1 MGKIYNK
8 LNQKEAREN
17 ERDVSTSHF
26 PSLLICCGT
35 ESSFGVTDED
45 ITKIDPSSD
54 EITGEAKDTYS
65 DTLMDTPTVKDE
77 MGMKYSLK
85 FVGSGTLME
94 FKVGD
99 MVKVS
104 IGNRHIASNGIF
116 ALERTVVQNGE
127 FKVTIPVYL
136 ALSPGFLPHYKL

>member
-1 MGKIYNK
+1 MRGMFLPTLI
-8 LNQKEAREN
+8 A
-17 ERDVSTSHF
+17 
-26 PSLLICCGT
+26 SLFICCGVGC
-35 ESSFGVTDED
+35 SFAVTDED

-65 DTLMDTPTVKDE
+65 DTLMDTLTVKDE
-77 MGMKYSLK
+77 MDTNYSLK
-85 FVGSGTLME
+85 FAGSGTLME

-104 IGNRHIASNGIF
+104 IGNRHIASSGIF
-116 ALERTVVQNGE
+116 ALERTVVRNGE

-136 ALSPGFLPHYKL
+136 ALSPQDTRPIRGSIFGIGLVFYLY